1 MKDEEVIKTIREI
14 NADIYDQTQSEYIRM
29 EYRSDGMTNA
39 VMFLGQCIW
48 NDDDDMREYIDDGY
62 TKEPLIDFLTREAKE
77 EVQKLTSL
85 WPTPKV
91 SHRAND
97 MKTQQQNQPTRA
109 EAHPV
114 GSTCLVGADED
125 LHAAYLMGYHKRDRE
140 IRGLRKAVER
150 LQTDMR
156 IIATWARNDATSGE
170 MRYRAMRDIENR
182 AEESLR
188 ASTIQR

>member
-39 VMFLGQCIW
+39 VMFLGQCLW
-48 NDDDDMREYIDDGY
+48 NDDDDMREYIDGGY

-91 SHRAND
+91 SR
-97 MKTQQQNQPTRA
+97 
-109 EAHPV
+109 
-114 GSTCLVGADED
+114 
-125 LHAAYLMGYHKRDRE
+125 RE
-140 IRGLRKAVER
+140 IN
-150 LQTDMR
+150 Q
-156 IIATWARNDATSGE
+156 
-170 MRYRAMRDIENR
+170 
-182 AEESLR
+182 
-188 ASTIQR
+188 